1 MFQCSRKT
9 EKGYTPPR
17 GNFALA
23 KRHEQIWFYLVSPL
37 SFCQNVEHWNMDIL
51 ISQVT
56 RDAFTRNS
64 IKSVT

>member
-1 MFQCSRKT
+1 MFQKNRKRV
-9 EKGYTPPR
+9 YPPR
-17 GNFALA
+17 ENFTLA